1 MNYNLEIRD
10 SFGGI
15 HKRKNQYIV
24 DVLEGRTV
32 DKNTHPYNINIRKFK
47 NEEKNFLNSLKN
59 IDANIKNEDS
69 RQIKNLKIRFSKAN
83 KKIEFYKD
91 YLDLTYDA
99 VLEHDISKIEEKH
112 IPNILSYYES
122 LNKKL
127 KESEKKLSSL
137 SDSIIKEE
145 EKEIALKK
153 QEEDKIYREKL
164 NEINKK
170 FSDGL
175 ISKKA
180 KKAESH
186 ALKKEHQENISQI
199 ELLNES
205 TALKD
210 KIANIKHRRKID
222 IKSMTNVME
231 SDISNIRRTTP
242 IEAIQ
247 KSQLFPT

>member
-127 KESEKKLSSL
+127 KESEKSFLVLVTLLLKRKKKKL
-137 SDSIIKEE
+137 
-145 EKEIALKK
+145 
-153 QEEDKIYREKL
+153 
-164 NEINKK
+164 
-170 FSDGL
+170 
-175 ISKKA
+175 
-180 KKAESH
+180 H
-186 ALKKEHQENISQI
+186 
-199 ELLNES
+199 
-205 TALKD
+205 
-210 KIANIKHRRKID
+210 
-222 IKSMTNVME
+222 
-231 SDISNIRRTTP
+231 
-242 IEAIQ
+242 
-247 KSQLFPT
+247 